1 MKKFIVLVI
10 CALIGMLSIPHITL
24 WNFSVGSETVN
35 AETTIGASCTESGKY
50 SCSASSGQYV
60 ISSCIRGAWARW
72 SGSTYPSLDA
82 CKAACNSG
90 TYASN
95 CIESPAVEPQYTLT
109 NSISPSQPVIGS
121 PLVIFSKVTS
131 GSIQTNQIESHKII
145 WKVVKG
151 SQTVVSETTNMC
163 STSYT
168 DCQITIS
175 SSVPDSW
182 NGATLNYRSEM
193 KLYGGFTKLAPAS
206 GDDSV
211 TIGSI
216 QTPPNNKAQCPLPD
230 TASVI
235 TCNTNQDCSNKI
247 NDCFIKSDSDLEY
260 IAPACV
266 SGKCKT
272 IIGWAWTCT
281 NGFDNNR
288 CSGDA
293 ACLKFVSSAGF
304 SNPYPEGKTFQQC
317 SPGSAPP
324 TSGTN
329 TLNIQP
335 TFYTIPTGTTYNF
348 VAQGLASTDSIQLSG
363 ITFDNPAV
371 ASVSGINVKTITVR
385 GNAVGTAAMTVTSS
399 DSKTGTVNI
408 AVGTGSGTSTSTNH
422 CCIKKSGSSYTYEN
436 INPFQST
443 LCTELGN
450 TYRPEPCVNAQN
462 YACAQYCLDGGL
474 GNNGNCNNLGNPTSP
489 YYGICLNPTATPCV
503 CSGPPSNANL
513 PCESLCNTDSRVISV
528 VNSAYSAQQI
538 ISASCQCT
546 TNPSATNVMVQLPT
560 AGSASNR
567 QPIQL
572 GMAGQNGC
580 TNPQACWAT
589 FMTLASY
596 SATTQTAATLPG

>member
-1 MKKFIVLVI
+1 M
-10 CALIGMLSIPHITL
+10 
-24 WNFSVGSETVN
+24 
-35 AETTIGASCTESGKY
+35 
-50 SCSASSGQYV
+50 
-60 ISSCIRGAWARW
+60 
-72 SGSTYPSLDA
+72 
-82 CKAACNSG
+82 
-90 TYASN
+90 
-95 CIESPAVEPQYTLT
+95 
-109 NSISPSQPVIGS
+109 
-121 PLVIFSKVTS
+121 
-131 GSIQTNQIESHKII
+131 
-145 WKVVKG
+145 
-151 SQTVVSETTNMC
+151 
-163 STSYT
+163 
-168 DCQITIS
+168 
-175 SSVPDSW
+175 
-182 NGATLNYRSEM
+182 
-193 KLYGGFTKLAPAS
+193 
-206 GDDSV
+206 
-211 TIGSI
+211 
-216 QTPPNNKAQCPLPD
+216 
-230 TASVI
+230 
-235 TCNTNQDCSNKI
+235 
-247 NDCFIKSDSDLEY
+247 
-260 IAPACV
+260 
-266 SGKCKT
+266 
-272 IIGWAWTCT
+272 
-281 NGFDNNR
+281 
-288 CSGDA
+288 
-293 ACLKFVSSAGF
+293 
-304 SNPYPEGKTFQQC
+304 
-317 SPGSAPP
+317 
-324 TSGTN
+324 
-329 TLNIQP
+329 NIQP

-596 SATTQTAATLPG
+596 SATTQTAATLPGTQTAGTWTHPNDVTASAPETTPNDYDCTLAGNATITASLGIAGTTQTSGTSSTSVSRLIQAGETVTITGKVTKMADNCKGYKYTCIRMSQKIACESKNRGLWTSLDYKTCPSDLPEVVHAEGEGTSMNWKLITTAALVIAASIASAGSATAG